1 MSRISE
7 GAVSAAPRPLWRRPR
22 VWVLG
27 ILALLA
33 AWFVLTAL
41 LAGYH
46 GYRTYTSAKAT
57 AAALSEGDS
66 QAARDSIAAA
76 QSNAAA
82 ARANLDGLPFA
93 VFRVIPYVNTN
104 LTAAEDLL
112 DAAVHG
118 LDAGAVVVNNYGEGP
133 LVEGQRVNLT
143 AVNNIEPHLAE
154 VSAHVEQAQAAIA
167 DSPSQAAAPLREATQ
182 KVQRGLTDVQ
192 KGLQLWQD
200 IGSDLPTLLG
210 SETPQ
215 TYLVV
220 FHNPAEL
227 YAGGGASLN
236 VALVT
241 FDDGQ
246 IEVGEKGA
254 VSRDFFF
261 GNPSVPWDPVAGG
274 PYYATKN
281 ATDGFAWSNLHQD
294 FRVAGEDMMR
304 SWQANGGKHVDGVI
318 SLDAAALA
326 AAVRV
331 TGPIQS
337 PLYGEITADN
347 LIEKLFFEGYNED
360 PVAQAERQRINQELI
375 SQMLA
380 RMEGSGTQA
389 ASIARAIF
397 STAPGQHIRAYLS
410 DGRHADALHK
420 AGLDGAQPDPQPDR
434 IAFYTQNQNASK
446 VDIFQTRQLVHEVTL
461 AADGSAQVTQTAT
474 VTNNAPAEGGSPL
487 SDRIGYTTRWAFH
500 WNITLLP
507 DKATDIQ
514 QSIETEDVKRDD
526 KVYTDV
532 DGRKAVRIGG
542 WIPPGGHSTIT
553 VTYRLPAGTFGIDG
567 NLAYR
572 ASVEHQLLVN
582 DVALTVNVTGPS
594 QPTPTE
600 GNWSVDSNT
609 ATSQFAVTEPTT
621 IGVRF
626 GR

>member
-1 MSRISE
+1 MSQTD
-7 GAVSAAPRPLWRRPR
+7 VAAQPRPRWRRPR
-22 VWVLG
+22 FWVLVVLG
-27 ILALLA
+27 ALLA
-33 AWFVLTAL
+33 WVLLTVL
-41 LAGYH
+41 LLGYH
-46 GYRTYTSAKAT
+46 GYRTYSSAKAT
-57 AAALSEGDS
+57 AAALSQGDS
-66 QAARDSIAAA
+66 QAARNSIAAA
-76 QSNAAA
+76 QDNAQSAQA
-82 ARANLDGLPFA
+82 DLAGLPLA
-93 VFRVIPYVNTN
+93 AFRVIPYINTN
-104 LTAAEDLL
+104 LTAAQDLLEAGVQGL
-112 DAAVHG
+112 DAAS
-118 LDAGAVVVNNYGEGP
+118 VVVNNYGDGP
-133 LVEGQRVNLT
+133 LVQAQRVNLT
-143 AVNNIEPHLAE
+143 AVTNIEPHLPEISGHLSAAE
-154 VSAHVEQAQAAIA
+154 AALA
-167 DSPSQAAAPLREATQ
+167 DSPVQAAPPLREVTQ
-182 KVQRGLTDVQ
+182 KAQQGLVDAQ

-200 IGSDLPTLLG
+200 IGPGLPKLLG
-210 SETPQ
+210 SESPQ

-236 VALVT
+236 AALLRVT
-241 FDDGQ
+241 DGKM
-246 IEVGEKGA
+246 EVVEKGA

-274 PYYATKN
+274 PYYDTKN

-294 FRVAGEDMMR
+294 FRVAGEDMLR
-304 SWQANGGKHVDGVI
+304 SWKANGGKHVDGVI

-326 AAVRV
+326 AAVRA
-331 TGPIQS
+331 TGPIES

-347 LIEKLFFEGYNED
+347 LIQKLFFEAYNED
-360 PVAQAERQRINQELI
+360 PAAQAERQRINQELI

-380 RMEGSGTQA
+380 RMQESGGQA
-389 ASIARAIF
+389 ASIARAILG
-397 STAPGQHIRAYLS
+397 TAPGQHIRVYLS
-410 DGRHADALHK
+410 GGRYADALHA

-446 VDIFQTRQLVHEVTL
+446 VDIFQTRQLVHDVQL
-461 AADGSAQVTQTAT
+461 AADGSAEVTQTAT

-487 SDRIGYTTRWAFH
+487 NDRIGYTTRWAFH

-507 DKATDIQ
+507 EAAEDIQ
-514 QSIETEDVKRDD
+514 QTIEAEEVKRDD

-532 DGRKAVRIGG
+532 DGRQAVRIGG

-553 VTYRLPAGTFGIDG
+553 VTYRLPAGTFGTDG

-582 DVALTVNVTGPS
+582 DVALTVDVTGPS

-600 GNWSVDSNT
+600 GNWTVDGNAATTQFPVT
-609 ATSQFAVTEPTT
+609 APTT